1 MSPHVLDPM
10 HELATRTDDG
20 IHVRLLWRRGDDRV
34 SVAVDDAK
42 TGDSFSLDVGT
53 DENAMDVFH
62 HPYAYAAWHGV
73 PTRPA
78 LALTGQT

>member
-1 MSPHVLDPM
+1 M
-10 HELATRTDDG
+10 
-20 IHVRLLWRRGDDRV
+20 
-34 SVAVDDAK
+34 AVDDAK
-42 TGDSFSLDVGT
+42 TGDSFVIDVGA

-78 LALTGQT
+78 LALTGPT

>member
-1 MSPHVLDPM
+1 M
-10 HELATRTDDG
+10 HELATRTIEG
-20 IHVRLLWRRGDDRV
+20 IHVRLLWRNG
-34 SVAVDDAK
+34 A
-42 TGDSFSLDVGT
+42 

>member
-1 MSPHVLDPM
+1 M
-10 HELATRTDDG
+10 HELATRLNDG
-20 IHVRLLWRRGDDRV
+20 IDVRLLWRQSDNRV
-34 SVAVDDAK
+34 VVTVDDAK
-42 TGDSFSLDVGT
+42 TGDSCVLDVGC

-78 LALTGQT
+78 VLTPAGRT